1 MKKKILLIDDEV
13 SLTKLM
19 KLNLERIGEFEVMTE
34 NSGLLAVD
42 AVRKFQPDLIFL
54 DIMMPDMSG
63 DDIAQELRQDDALAA
78 IPIVFLTAIVSR
90 EDTDS
95 MGSYIGGNR
104 FLAKP
109 VKTEELLQVI
119 TDTIG

>member
-1 MKKKILLIDDEV
+1 MKKKILLVDDEA

-19 KLNLERIGEFEVMTE
+19 KLNLERTGKFEVKTE
-34 NSGLLAVD
+34 NSGMRAVD
-42 AVRKFQPDLIFL
+42 AVKNFLPDLIFL
-54 DIMMPDMSG
+54 DIMMPEMSG
-63 DDIAQELRQDDALAA
+63 DDIAQELRGDNALAA
-78 IPIVFLTAIVSR
+78 IPIVFLTAIVSK
-90 EDTDS
+90 EDTDA

-119 TDTIG
+119 SDILD

>member
-1 MKKKILLIDDEV
+1 MKKKILLVDDEA
-13 SLTKLM
+13 SLTKLV
-19 KLNLERIGEFEVMTE
+19 KLNLERAGEFEVMTE
-34 NSGLLAVD
+34 NSGLRAVD
-42 AVRKFQPDLIFL
+42 TITNFQPDLIFL
-54 DIMMPDMSG
+54 DIMMPGKSG
-63 DDIAQELRQDDALAA
+63 DDIAQELRQDSTLAA
-78 IPIVFLTAIVSR
+78 IPIVFLTAIVSK

-119 TDTIG
+119 ADIFD

>member
-63 DDIAQELRQDDALAA
+63 DDIAQKLRQDDALAA

-109 VKTEELLQVI
+109 VKTEELLQMI

>member
-1 MKKKILLIDDEV
+1 MKKKILLVDDEA

-19 KLNLERIGEFEVMTE
+19 KLNLERTGKFEVKTE
-34 NSGLLAVD
+34 NSGIRAVD
-42 AVRKFQPDLIFL
+42 AVKNFLPDLIFL
-54 DIMMPDMSG
+54 DIMMPEMSG
-63 DDIAQELRQDDALAA
+63 DDIAQELRGDNALAA
-78 IPIVFLTAIVSR
+78 IPIVFLTAIVSK
-90 EDTDS
+90 EDTDA

-119 TDTIG
+119 SDILD